1 MSTTRTILAR
11 PLQVIPQT
19 VTFRRAALLALFA
32 GALAGLFG
40 CGPSTEEIADGGDP
54 LAALEVNALSTRY
67 DGRFWRL
74 QHRQAPER
82 YAEAVGYCAAEAEA
96 GRLGERPNCEPVL
109 MADEFIRNAERELRG
124 PRREGRGYTGM
135 LYRDAPQGESGDG
148 APDEVSD
155 EASDA
160 PEEREER

>member
-11 PLQVIPQT
+11 TILAIPQM
-19 VTFRRAALLALFA
+19 VTFRRAILLAVFA
-32 GALAGLFG
+32 AALTGFFG

-54 LAALEVNALSTRY
+54 LAALEVDALSTRY

-135 LYRDAPQGESGDG
+135 LDRDAPQGESGDE
-148 APDEVSD
+148 APGG
-155 EASDA
+155 ASDA

>member
-1 MSTTRTILAR
+1 MSTTKTPLAR
-11 PLQVIPQT
+11 TLEVIPQT
-19 VTFRRAALLALFA
+19 VTFRRAALLALFGA
-32 GALAGLFG
+32 ALAGLFG

-54 LAALEVNALSTRY
+54 LAALEVDALSTRY

-96 GRLGERPNCEPVL
+96 GRLGERPNCEAVL

-135 LYRDAPQGESGDG
+135 LDRDAPQDEPQDG
-148 APDEVSD
+148 APDR
-155 EASDA
+155 ASDA
-160 PEEREER
+160 PVEREER